1 MIEAYFTVKATAF
14 FVILGILAVII
25 VGGLTVQ
32 IFIKAYQWMCRRRQK
47 RIERMM
53 KKLVDEDQET
63 E

>member
-32 IFIKAYQWMCRRRQK
+32 IFIKAYQGMCRRRQK

-53 KKLVDEDQET
+53 KKMADEEKET